1 MVLLINGPLI
11 PPFYHY
17 DYKSATLLKVYTEI
31 KIYKVRTGAPRCRRL
46 EKKLIAS
53 LFD

>member
-1 MVLLINGPLI
+1 MVLLINGTLI

-17 DYKSATLLKVYTEI
+17 DFKSATLFKVYKI
-31 KIYKVRTGAPRCRRL
+31 KIYKVRTGAPRYRRL